1 MTYPQQPG
9 HQGGEPPT
17 RVPGVIIAITIIAVL
32 VLGGGG
38 VTLWVLN
45 KDDRPVN
52 SASDP
57 TTEDRPADNPF
68 SEAPPTDSIEAA
80 VTAIAQEYA
89 DAINDEDPVAATEST
104 CDQARPG
111 TLYTA
116 IAGRAEVDIASL
128 DILGEGVATV
138 DFVPRDAGDQPI
150 QLYFELRGNAWC
162 ITV

>member
-1 MTYPQQPG
+1 MTYPP
-9 HQGGEPPT
+9 QGGEPPASM
-17 RVPGVIIAITIIAVL
+17 PGVIIAITIIAVL

-45 KDDRPVN
+45 KDDKPVN
-52 SASDP
+52 SASGP
-57 TTEDRPADNPF
+57 TTEDSPFTEDPPAD
-68 SEAPPTDSIEAA
+68 SIDAA
-80 VTAIAQEYA
+80 VIAIAQKYA

-104 CDQARPG
+104 CDQAHPG

-128 DILGEGVATV
+128 DILGEEIATV

-150 QLYFELRGNAWC
+150 QLYFELRDSAWC